1 MIDPITLMMLLMAG
15 GGVASMG
22 LGQIGKYGERQLA
35 RERISAEERV
45 GKAQEKATLKLTREA
60 EKRSKEYMERLLRE
74 KRTERISERE
84 TALMQSFVGSQ
95 DRQMALILQA
105 MQGISQTPYAPQM
118 GQSRGG
124 GGMVGLLRGGF

>member
-1 MIDPITLMMLLMAG
+1 MDPLTLAILLASGMG
-15 GGVASMG
+15 MASMG
-22 LGQIGKYGERQLA
+22 LGQIGQYGGRQLR
-35 RERISAEERV
+35 REEIAVGERV
-45 GKAQEKATLKLTREA
+45 GKAQAKATLKLTRES
-60 EKRSKEYMERLLRE
+60 EKRTKEYVERMLRE

-105 MQGISQTPYAPQM
+105 MQGISQTPYAPQT
-118 GQSRGG
+118 GRAG

>member
-1 MIDPITLMMLLMAG
+1 MIDPITLAFLLMAG

-22 LGQIGKYGERQLA
+22 LSQIGKYGERGLA
-35 RERISAEERV
+35 REQIAAEERV
-45 GKAQEKATLKLTREA
+45 GKAKEKATLKLTRES
-60 EKRSKEYMERLLRE
+60 EKRAKEYMERFLRE

-105 MQGISQTPYAPQM
+105 IQGMSQTPYAPQM
-118 GQSRGG
+118 RRPG
-124 GGMVGLLRGGF
+124 GGMVGLMRSNL

>member
-1 MIDPITLMMLLMAG
+1 MIDPMTLAFLLMAG

-22 LGQIGKYGERQLA
+22 LGQLGKWGERQLT
-35 RERISAEERV
+35 REQISAEERV
-45 GKAQEKATLKLTREA
+45 GKAKAEATQKLTRES
-60 EKRSKEYMERLLRE
+60 EKRTKEYIERLLRE

-105 MQGISQTPYAPQM
+105 MQGIAQTPYASQM
-118 GQSRGG
+118 KRPG
-124 GGMVGLLRGGF
+124 GGMMGLLRSNL